1 MNTLI
6 IYIVK
11 VSIYLIALYLVYS
24 LMLKK
29 DTTHGRNR
37 AFIIISVISALL
49 LPLFTFR
56 AINTPDIRIFGRF
69 FSEVLISAGSS
80 GARQPGDEMQ
90 AAGIISTIYI
100 TGVIIFILKLI
111 FDLSNLLWLIA
122 RQRRSGS
129 HIIHFHNFNTSGFSA
144 MGYIFINERL
154 NPEEA
159 GAIIKHEKNHLRQ
172 NHYLDIIFFEVV
184 SAFQWFNPV
193 IYLFN
198 RELRA
203 IHEFQADLE
212 CIQSG
217 IPVANYQTLLL
228 SQVFKSGALK
238 LSNSFSNPSLL
249 RKRMIMMTKKR
260 TSQLASLKL
269 LLVLPVVGIIF
280 ISISAKPE
288 ASLTGTPSD
297 IIPSSLNKETTDE
310 VPFVSVEEMPVFP
323 GGDAELLRFIAEH
336 TIYPEAAKL
345 KQTQGRIV
353 VKFCITAT
361 GDISRISIEK
371 GVSPELDAEAIRVV
385 KTLPQFTPGKQG
397 GKTVPVWYMV
407 PITFTLR

>member
-1 MNTLI
+1 MNAFI

-11 VSIYLIALYLVYS
+11 VSIYLIAFYLLYS

-37 AFIIISVISALL
+37 AFIIISVIAALL
-49 LPLFTFR
+49 LPVFTFKT
-56 AINTPDIRIFGRF
+56 NYTPEILIFGRF
-69 FSEVLISAGSS
+69 FSEVLVSAGSS
-80 GARQPGDEMQ
+80 GVTQPGNGMQ

-111 FDLSNLLWLIA
+111 FDFSNLLWLIT

-144 MGYIFINERL
+144 MGYVFINERL

-172 NHYLDIIFFEVV
+172 NHYLDIIFFEFV

-212 CIQSG
+212 CLQSG
-217 IPVANYQTLLL
+217 IPIANYQSLLL
-228 SQVFKSGALK
+228 SQVFKSGSLK

-260 TSQLASLKL
+260 TSQLANLKL
-269 LLVLPVVGIIF
+269 LLVLPVAGIIF
-280 ISISAKPE
+280 LSISTKTDSPL
-288 ASLTGTPSD
+288 SGGLSD
-297 IIPSSLNKETTDE
+297 TTSSSVIRETTDE
-310 VPFVSVEEMPVFP
+310 VPFVTVEEMPVFP
-323 GGDAELLRFIAEH
+323 GGDAELLRFIAEA

-345 KQTQGRIV
+345 KGIQGKII

-361 GDISRISIEK
+361 GSITQISIAK
-371 GVSPELDAEAIRVV
+371 GVSPDLDAEAIRVV
-385 KTLPQFTPGKQG
+385 KTLPEFIPGKQD
-397 GKTVPVWYMV
+397 GKPVPVWYMI

>member
-1 MNTLI
+1 M
-6 IYIVK
+6 VK
-11 VSIYLIALYLVYS
+11 VTIYLIAFYLVYS

-37 AFIIISVISALL
+37 AFIIFSVISALL
-49 LPLFTFR
+49 LPLITFKT
-56 AINTPDIRIFGRF
+56 INTPDIRIFGRLF
-69 FSEVLISAGSS
+69 TEVFISAGSS
-80 GARQPGDEMQ
+80 GLKQTGNELTS
-90 AAGIISTIYI
+90 AGIFQIASTIYI
-100 TGVIIFILKLI
+100 TGVIIFIIKLI
-111 FDLSNLLWLIA
+111 FDLGNLLWLIA
-122 RQRRSGS
+122 RERRSGS

-144 MGYIFINERL
+144 MGYIFINDRL

-212 CIQSG
+212 CLRSG
-217 IPVANYQTLLL
+217 IPVANYQSLLL

-260 TSQLASLKL
+260 TSQFASLKL
-269 LLVLPVVGIIF
+269 LLVIPVAGLIF
-280 ISISAKPE
+280 LSISAKPDVVP
-288 ASLTGTPSD
+288 SVTPSD
-297 IIPSSLNKETTDE
+297 TSSTSVNQETIDE
-310 VPFVSVEEMPVFP
+310 VPFVTVEEMPVFP
-323 GGDAELLRFIAEH
+323 GGDNALLRFIAEN
-336 TIYPEAAKL
+336 TTYPEVAK
-345 KQTQGRIV
+345 QNNIQGRII
-353 VKFCITAT
+353 VKFCISST
-361 GDISRISIEK
+361 GGISQISIVQ

-385 KTLPQFTPGKQG
+385 KALPPFNPGKQG
-397 GKTVPVWYMV
+397 GKPVPVWYMV
-407 PITFTLR
+407 PITFTLQ